1 MTSPLLSLSPAA
13 EITSRDGARVYF
25 ERSGTREWNLPP
37 PSYTQSSV
45 PAALSRVN
53 ALLMSNWQHADQPN
67 LKQDPSTV
75 INDQLLIKITKKS
88 DSEESP
94 TPEGVHQ
101 DGTEVSSIT
110 MIERKG
116 IQVARATRRLPR
128 TGAPHASPATHRT
141 WYAHGRALCSGSLR
155 GLSLLIPPHAFPAS
169 IPSARAPPFLPRAF
183 VASVASTHLSEPHR
197 PLHSTAEN
205 PGFGASTRPLEIT
218 TESARTA
225 NPSRRLRALAGATA
239 SPISPFSNHLRAS
252 TSWIARSVGFCRVLE
267 LKSAIRFRTVG
278 GFPID

>member
-1 MTSPLLSLSPAA
+1 MSFALSPAA
-13 EITSRDGARVYF
+13 EITRRDGARVYF

-37 PSYTQSSV
+37 PSYAQSSV

-67 LKQDPSTV
+67 LKQDSSTV
-75 INDQLLIKITKKS
+75 INDQILIKITKKS

-94 TPEGVHQ
+94 TPEGVHQQ

-141 WYAHGRALCSGSLR
+141 WTRTVQR
-155 GLSLLIPPHAFPAS
+155 
-169 IPSARAPPFLPRAF
+169 
-183 VASVASTHLSEPHR
+183 VAAW
-197 PLHSTAEN
+197 PLTSHSTTRLPCRE
-205 PGFGASTRPLEIT
+205 GA
-218 TESARTA
+218 
-225 NPSRRLRALAGATA
+225 
-239 SPISPFSNHLRAS
+239 
-252 TSWIARSVGFCRVLE
+252 
-267 LKSAIRFRTVG
+267 
-278 GFPID
+278 

>member
-1 MTSPLLSLSPAA
+1 MSFALSPAA

-37 PSYTQSSV
+37 PSYAQSSV

-67 LKQDPSTV
+67 LKQDQSTV

-141 WYAHGRALCSGSLR
+141 WTLTVPPLLYMCSQHGGESRFWSLDAPT
-155 GLSLLIPPHAFPAS
+155 GNYDGIGTDGQP
-169 IPSARAPPFLPRAF
+169 IAPPSGFSWRHSLANITLEQPWESLFFVDRKVRRLLP
-183 VASVASTHLSEPHR
+183 SVAHPTPTPAQRSHRQTHPGPCSSLS
-197 PLHSTAEN
+197 
-205 PGFGASTRPLEIT
+205 
-218 TESARTA
+218 
-225 NPSRRLRALAGATA
+225 
-239 SPISPFSNHLRAS
+239 
-252 TSWIARSVGFCRVLE
+252 
-267 LKSAIRFRTVG
+267 
-278 GFPID
+278 